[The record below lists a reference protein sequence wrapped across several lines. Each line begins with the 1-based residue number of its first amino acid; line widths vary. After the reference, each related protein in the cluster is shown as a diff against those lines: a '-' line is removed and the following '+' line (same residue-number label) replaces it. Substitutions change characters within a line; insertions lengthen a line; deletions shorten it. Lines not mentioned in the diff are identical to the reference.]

1 MAKVLV
7 PLADGFEEIEAITVV
22 DLLRRAGIDVCTA
35 GLTAR
40 SVTGSHDI
48 RVEADT
54 TLDAVAGTAYD
65 MIVLPGGM
73 PGAQRLREDA
83 RVRCLVAEQSRQGK
97 YTAAICAAP
106 GVLAAAG
113 VLDGRSATS
122 FPGFLDPAT
131 TPGLSLSEAPV
142 VVDGLVVTSR
152 SAGTALDFALTLIE
166 LLEGRKLRDEVEAR
180 LHRG

>member
-22 DLLRRAGIDVCTA
+22 DLLRRAGIEVSTA
-35 GLTAR
+35 GLAGR

-54 TLDAVAGTAYD
+54 TLDAALSNAYD

-83 RVRCLVAEQSRQGK
+83 RVKRLVADQARGGK

-106 GVLAAAG
+106 SVLAAAG
-113 VLDGRSATS
+113 VLDGKSATS
-122 FPGFLDPAT
+122 FPGFLDPAA
-131 TPGLSLSEAPV
+131 TPGLSLSKAPV
-142 VVDGLVVTSR
+142 VVDGHVVTSR
-152 SAGTALDFALTLIE
+152 SAGTALDFALSLIE
-166 LLEGRKLRDEVEAR
+166 LLAGRKARDDVEAR
-180 LHRG
+180 LHRA